1 MSRFVVILIPLL
13 LAISFA
19 LGSAYP
25 GRPEEPLAVTRGV
38 RAATGLVL
46 RPGESTVEAVRFLK
60 TLRSDPPPPAP
71 PPPPPVRRPPP
82 PAPPPPPPDVAVV
95 FKSALKGIERDTA
108 TGAYRALVRNA
119 AAPGPQITPISI
131 GDEFIEGWR
140 VRDISE
146 DAVILAKGAETR
158 VIRLYS

>member
-1 MSRFVVILIPLL
+1 
-13 LAISFA
+13 
-19 LGSAYP
+19 
-25 GRPEEPLAVTRGV
+25 
-38 RAATGLVL
+38 
-46 RPGESTVEAVRFLK
+46 
-60 TLRSDPPPPAP
+60 
-71 PPPPPVRRPPP
+71 
-82 PAPPPPPPDVAVV
+82 
-95 FKSALKGIERDTA
+95 
-108 TGAYRALVRNA
+108 VRNA